1 MTEVKKAQAGVD
13 GKITDINKEAASLKK
28 QVESAV
34 SAVNKSSQPWRTQI
48 SQMQT
53 QLDVLV
59 ENLNQVEKQQKNL
72 DAEMN
77 KISKTQA
84 ALSSLEGRVDDAEAA
99 VAAFDA
105 YRLQVNNRL
114 DQLESR

>member
-1 MTEVKKAQAGVD
+1 
-13 GKITDINKEAASLKK
+13 
-28 QVESAV
+28 
-34 SAVNKSSQPWRTQI
+34 
-48 SQMQT
+48 
-53 QLDVLV
+53 
-59 ENLNQVEKQQKNL
+59 
-72 DAEMN
+72 MN